1 MPKLILLKKPKNGVS
16 RGELID
22 YLKNVH
28 GPRNSQLPGL
38 TDYTLMVQV
47 DPDKHENV
55 PDDIEYYD
63 SSKTLPVE
71 INATPYDTVEIHE
84 FETME
89 NLLRGHS
96 SEQGEEAESELGEII
111 DFDEEI
117 TIVVEDEEIKNK
129 PAR

>member
-1 MPKLILLKKPKNGVS
+1 MPKLILLKKPKDGVS
-16 RGELID
+16 RAKLID

-38 TDYTLMVQV
+38 VSYTLMVQV
-47 DPDKHENV
+47 DPDEHDGV

-63 SSKTLPVE
+63 SSETLP
-71 INATPYDTVEIHE
+71 IDIDATPYDTVEIHE

-89 NLLRGHS
+89 DLLRGHS
-96 SEQGEEAESELGEII
+96 SEQGEEAESELGTVM

-117 TIVVEDEEIKNK
+117 TIVIEDEPIADE
-129 PAR
+129 PAH